1 MKKLFLLLGFTL
13 LFTGLQA
20 QKIAVVDIAKVLD
33 NMEEYKAA
41 QGQLDK
47 LAEDWRQE
55 IAKDYDRIKSM
66 YNKYQ
71 AEQVLLGEEARK
83 QREDEIMDAE
93 AQVREKQKDKFGP
106 DGELFTRRKQLVQP
120 LQDRVYNAIEAYA
133 LEKNYDVIMD
143 KSSASGL
150 IFTKDA
156 LDKTEDIIKKVGN

>member
-1 MKKLFLLLGFTL
+1 MKKLILLVGLAIL
-13 LFTGLQA
+13 STGLQA

-71 AEQVLLGEEARK
+71 AEQVLLSEDARK
-83 QREDEIMDAE
+83 QREDEIMEAE
-93 AQVREKQKDKFGP
+93 AQVREKQKAKFGP

-120 LQDRVYNAIEAYA
+120 LQDRVYNTIESYA
-133 LEKNYDVIMD
+133 AEKNYDIIMD